1 MRVFEEMKTTTTVI
15 SQAKDITR
23 VNCDKLLTI
32 AHKTGEMK
40 TTTSAARACWLFL
53 RNKGY
58 AVAGLLL
65 WQGDHAW
72 AGGFEFKAEGGWT
85 TIRYIELDPA
95 NPLEEDL
102 ELERDSDFHGDN
114 KPDGPDCDQQV
125 EEAIENHNHNG
136 MEVQL

>member
-1 MRVFEEMKTTTTVI
+1 MNTTI
-15 SQAKDITR
+15 SQAKEIAKG

-32 AHKTGEMK
+32 AHETGQMK

-72 AGGFEFKAEGGWT
+72 AGGFEFKAQGGWT
-85 TIRYIELDPA
+85 TIRYVELDPA

-102 ELERDSDFHGDN
+102 DLERDSDFHGDN
-114 KPDGPDCDQQV
+114 EPDGPEDDLNPL
-125 EEAIENHNHNG
+125 EEAEALFIKEG
-136 MEVQL
+136 VQP